1 MDNYFGKGIPLSSGF
16 DLGAKLPLDSRIVVN
31 TIEERDAHV
40 SQNRAFPGLIVFVI
54 ETNELYK
61 YDGSKW
67 AIIPDKEYVD
77 KIVQDIDPSQF
88 DFVTKEELE
97 SMDIQNG
104 SCSYVGDYDPGK
116 DVIWFQPTSSNQNTF
131 TYDNPLISELFACMH
146 TLQEQVQK
154 LQEDVEYLKSV
165 ISSGGGWTPD
175 VDPDEPGEDTIFH
188 LALEDGGLL
197 TLEDGGLILL
207 EYVEKVGEIIL
218 ALEDGSSLTLEDG
231 GLILLEESVRVIGNS
246 LILLENGAQLLL
258 ENGANLLNE

>member
-16 DLGAKLPLDSRIVVN
+16 DLGAKLPLDSRIIAN

-40 SQNRAFPGLIVFVI
+40 TQNRAFPGLLVFVI

-67 AIIPDKEYVD
+67 TVIPDKEYVD
-77 KIVQDIDPSQF
+77 KIIQDIDPSQF

-97 SMDIQNG
+97 NMDIQNG

-116 DVIWFQPTSSNQNTF
+116 DVIWFQPTSSNQNAF

-165 ISSGGGWTPD
+165 VSSGGGGWVPPD
-175 VDPDEPGEDTIFH
+175 VDEPDEDTIFH
-188 LALEDGGLL
+188 LALEDGGL
-197 TLEDGGLILL
+197 
-207 EYVEKVGEIIL
+207 
-218 ALEDGSSLTLEDG
+218 LTLEDG